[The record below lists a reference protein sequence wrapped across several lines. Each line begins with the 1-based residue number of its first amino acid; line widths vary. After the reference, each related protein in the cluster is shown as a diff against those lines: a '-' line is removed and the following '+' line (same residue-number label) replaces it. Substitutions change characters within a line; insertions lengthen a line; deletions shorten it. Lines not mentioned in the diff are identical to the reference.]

1 MGPALA
7 VAVVVAVAAVVVAV
21 LSHRRRRAAERRA
34 VDAEAG
40 MHAAQAEY
48 GALTVKV
55 EELERRRDDA
65 LHAVVPIPGEPL
77 TDAVT
82 GLPGEQFFAVT
93 LNSRVAAARRH
104 LRPVAVVLLEVVE
117 SDGEASDP
125 VLITSHLSRTVREA
139 DIACRLEEA
148 GCFAM
153 VLEDTPEN
161 GAVWTV
167 ERFRRS
173 LAASGGSRVV
183 RAGIACY
190 PAHAFDADE
199 LLERASGALVS
210 ARQWRQDRIEVAT
223 VTET

>member
-1 MGPALA
+1 MGAVVA
-7 VAVVVAVAAVVVAV
+7 VAVVVATAATMVAY
-21 LSHRRRRAAERRA
+21 LNHRSRRAAELRA
-34 VDAEAG
+34 AEAEAR
-40 MHAAQAEY
+40 MQAAQAEY
-48 GALTVKV
+48 GALTVKL
-55 EELERRRDDA
+55 EELQAAHDDVS
-65 LHAVVPIPGEPL
+65 AVDVPTPEPPL
-77 TDAVT
+77 NDAVT
-82 GLPGEQFFAVT
+82 GLPGEAFFAAT

-117 SDGEASDP
+117 PDAGSTDP
-125 VLITSHLSRTVREA
+125 VFVTTHLARTVREA

-148 GCFAM
+148 RCFGM

-173 LAASGGSRVV
+173 MAAGGGGRIL

-190 PAHAFDADE
+190 PAHAFDADD
-199 LLERASGALVS
+199 LLERASNALDA

-223 VTET
+223 ITDA